1 MSGDKAA
8 DPTIPAT
15 SWMNLSPF
23 ETDEFGAR
31 RAWVNLVARPE
42 DTQLWKTMDDAALA
56 LAQKIAGSPDN
67 IEYFYDNA
75 WSTLPPPAGKVHDK
89 LGTTHHEAG
98 TLWMGSDPTTSVTDL
113 GGRFHH
119 IVNAYVA
126 GPAIFPTLGSANPT
140 LTGLALTRRTAD
152 RVVQDVLPAPEPGFV
167 ALLDSLSPSLKGWQM
182 AGAGGFRFVGRN
194 ILETDGGIGL
204 LWYTQ
209 QQFGDFVLKVDW
221 RANNP
226 DDNSGVFLR
235 FPALGSGDPANDWK
249 VAVDQGYEIQ
259 IDDTGKNPDTS
270 PPSFGD
276 PLHETGAVYK
286 LAPATTLASKPLGE
300 WNTYEIQAAGDSI
313 SVTLNGSPVSQL
325 KKGNRPK
332 KGYVGL
338 QNHHPGSRVQFRNIR
353 VKSL

>member
-1 MSGDKAA
+1 
-8 DPTIPAT
+8 
-15 SWMNLSPF
+15 
-23 ETDEFGAR
+23 
-31 RAWVNLVARPE
+31 
-42 DTQLWKTMDDAALA
+42 MDDAAVA

-67 IEYFYDNA
+67 IEYFYDGA
-75 WSTLPPPAGKVHDK
+75 WNKVPPPTGKVHDG

-98 TLWMGSDPTTSVTDL
+98 TLWMGTDPSTSVTDL

-119 IVNAYVA
+119 VANAYLA
-126 GPAIFPTLGSANPT
+126 SPALFPTLGSANPT
-140 LTGLALTRRTAD
+140 LTGLTLARRTAE
-152 RVVQDVLPAPEPGFV
+152 RIVQDLLPQPEPGFM
-167 ALLDSLSPSLKGWQM
+167 ALLDSLAPSLKGWQM

-221 RANNP
+221 RAQNP

-235 FPALGSGDPANDWK
+235 FPALGSADPQNDWK
-249 VAVDQGYEIQ
+249 LAVDQGYEVQ
-259 IDDTGKNPDTS
+259 IDDTGKNPDTN
-270 PPSFGD
+270 PPSVGD

-286 LAPATTLASKPLGE
+286 LAPASKIASRPLGE
-300 WNTYEIQAAGDSI
+300 WNTYEIQAVGDSI
-313 SVTLNGSPVSQL
+313 SVTLNGTPVSKL
-325 KKGNRPK
+325 AKGNRPK
-332 KGYVGL
+332 KGFLGL